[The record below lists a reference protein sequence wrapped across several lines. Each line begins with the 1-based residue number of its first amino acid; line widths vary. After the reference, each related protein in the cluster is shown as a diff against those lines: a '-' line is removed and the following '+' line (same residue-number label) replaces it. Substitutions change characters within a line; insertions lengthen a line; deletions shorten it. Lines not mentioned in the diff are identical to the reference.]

1 MALVQKERDHYRRVL
16 KTCEENLKK
25 VFSAGEQIQVPPPT
39 FQEIPA
45 MSNKTTMH
53 YSFDMAQQVYT

>member
-1 MALVQKERDHYRRVL
+1 MAVVQKERDHYCSVL

-25 VFSAGEQIQVPPPT
+25 VFSAGEQIQVLPP
-39 FQEIPA
+39 FREIPA

-53 YSFDMAQQVYT
+53 YNFDMAQQVYT

>member
-1 MALVQKERDHYRRVL
+1 MAVVQKERDHYRIVL

-25 VFSAGEQIQVPPPT
+25 VISAGEQIQVLLP